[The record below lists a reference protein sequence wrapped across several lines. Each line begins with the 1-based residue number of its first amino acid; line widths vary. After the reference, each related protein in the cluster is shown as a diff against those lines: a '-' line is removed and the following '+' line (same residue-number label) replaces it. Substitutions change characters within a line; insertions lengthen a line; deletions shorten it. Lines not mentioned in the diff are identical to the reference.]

1 MAEYVCKI
9 ADSTGRVF
17 EQVETA
23 LSENEARH
31 RLSERGFYVYSINRN
46 LGLASRFRRS
56 GSSRLVRGQD
66 FLIFNQQFNTLIK
79 AGLPILTALD
89 LLAERAAAPRL
100 RPLLADVRERV
111 RTGALLSE
119 ALVAQAVFPPVY
131 TTSVMAG
138 EKSGSLSTVLDQYI
152 AYQKTTS
159 SFFSRLKNVLIYPS
173 ILIVMVVVVL
183 SYLVTFA
190 VPRFAELYKELN
202 VQLPTITRIV
212 LAISLPLREYI
223 FFVMAGLAIVGTLT
237 FLWARSEAG
246 ALIIDRFKPRIPV
259 IGNIWLKAQI
269 AQFVRTLSTL
279 LAGGSPLVNALDTS
293 ADAMGS
299 KLISTSVRKAVAQVR
314 EGTPLHTALLETHVM
329 PDLALEMIEVGEA
342 SGALAPML
350 TSVAE
355 FYEQEVDL
363 KLTAIL
369 AWVEPAI
376 LVIMAAV
383 IAFILIALY
392 LPMFSLTAGTVQ
404 GYIRMSAT
412 THRGPAPPVQPDAA
426 AEAERS
432 KLLAQ
437 RYRCSFI
444 DLRDQRIDPELFR
457 SIPAE
462 LMFRYNFVPLEAHD
476 HSLAIAVSD
485 PSQVL
490 VNDELSLLLGK
501 KLQIKVATAT
511 QIGDILKR
519 TEQSQRVLDQATE
532 GFTLQVVDVDEES
545 EENITME
552 KLTRDTGVSPVVR
565 LVDTVIFTALERRA
579 SDIHIETGNTEVVVK

>member
-1 MAEYVCKI
+1 MQNRGFDGARLR
-9 ADSTGRVF
+9 AGRNGLVR
-17 EQVETA
+17 
-23 LSENEARH
+23 NEARH
-31 RLSERGFYVYSINRN
+31 RLSERGYYVYSINRN
-46 LGLASRFRRS
+46 LGLASRFRSS

-89 LLAERAAAPRL
+89 LLAERAAAPKL

-152 AYQKTTS
+152 AYQRTTS

-212 LAISLPLREYI
+212 LAISLPLRDYI
-223 FFVMAGLAIVGTLT
+223 FFVIAGIAIVGTLL
-237 FLWARSEAG
+237 FFWARSEHG
-246 ALIIDRFKPRIPV
+246 ALVIDRLKPRVPI

-279 LAGGSPLVNALDTS
+279 LAGGSPLVTALDTS

-299 KLISTSVRKAVAQVR
+299 KLISTSVRKAGAQVR
-314 EGTPLHTALLETHVM
+314 EGIPLHTALHETKVM

-392 LPMFSLTAGTVQ
+392 LPMFSLTAGSVQ
-404 GYIRMSAT
+404 G
-412 THRGPAPPVQPDAA
+412 
-426 AEAERS
+426 
-432 KLLAQ
+432 
-437 RYRCSFI
+437 
-444 DLRDQRIDPELFR
+444 
-457 SIPAE
+457 
-462 LMFRYNFVPLEAHD
+462 
-476 HSLAIAVSD
+476 
-485 PSQVL
+485 
-490 VNDELSLLLGK
+490 
-501 KLQIKVATAT
+501 
-511 QIGDILKR
+511 
-519 TEQSQRVLDQATE
+519 
-532 GFTLQVVDVDEES
+532 
-545 EENITME
+545 
-552 KLTRDTGVSPVVR
+552 
-565 LVDTVIFTALERRA
+565 
-579 SDIHIETGNTEVVVK
+579 